1 MWTTSENDSESMA
14 SRTAAFPEVDEGDQQ
29 IWALE
34 GCSAIWQ
41 VVHGEIMT
49 GQDRGMRQGSG
60 RFPSED

>member
-14 SRTAAFPEVDEGDQQ
+14 SRTAAFPETDEGDQQ

-49 GQDRGMRQGSG
+49 GQDRGVR
-60 RFPSED
+60 